1 MSHRK
6 NLVALAILMVLTTL
20 FAASNVGPYNILPKI
35 VPALAVACPTG
46 GAANPCLTV
55 SLDIHSSQALIG
67 ACTPPAATSGQG
79 AACDTTITFTA
90 ANVTTFRVGAILN
103 ASLSGKTLTTTNCQ
117 GPPAGTLVGCG
128 VFSWQF
134 GIKYDPTVVTAQ
146 GDPNAALC
154 TTYPECPENTIWY
167 GSQTATAG
175 STSTT
180 GGQVNWAGF
189 NSAQATHPQSFSENP
204 AAHTAEV
211 LVGFSLVAPS
221 TGLPAGLVINAK
233 NTLASVAFELVSKGD
248 PHFQIADVIF
258 SDANAV
264 AIPFII
270 AAPLPSPGPTPPQSA
285 LKTDALI
292 KYVDAN
298 ANGVWNIGESIV
310 RDSGTTV
317 GSYDTGDVVLAYATP
332 TVGAALVSDPKIK
345 FVDNNGDNVWTGAL
359 QAEAVVYD
367 NNTNNLFDDGELIVS
382 CTANVPLP
390 TTPASCGAPSSL
402 VANSPP
408 RAGFTS
414 SRTGTS
420 YSFTSTSTDDVA
432 VASNT
437 WDFGDGSAPQIVAG
451 ATSTVTH
458 DYATSG
464 RTPGKFTATLRV
476 TDSQGATGT
485 ARDAGGAAIVNG
497 QPSHAAASLLAE
509 QGPTAAF
516 TFTPTSPTAG
526 QTVTF
531 DGRTSTY
538 PDEPLL
544 LGTAPVGGTVLANTD
559 GFLGYVDNNANAVFD
574 IGVDTVVHDNDV
586 NGIFNAALDTIIN
599 GPTPVEGSAIS
610 EPATAGGDPKI
621 TFVDA
626 NANTVWDAGEI
637 VIYDHNG
644 NLVYDGIVKY
654 AWNFGDPASGA
665 SNTATGST
673 ATHVFNPTVT
683 TTFTVALNVT
693 DNIGGF
699 NVVTHTVT
707 VTVAA
712 AGPPTAP

>member
-248 PHFQIADVIF
+248 PHFQIEC
-258 SDANAV
+258 DA
-264 AIPFII
+264 
-270 AAPLPSPGPTPPQSA
+270 
-285 LKTDALI
+285 
-292 KYVDAN
+292 
-298 ANGVWNIGESIV
+298 
-310 RDSGTTV
+310 
-317 GSYDTGDVVLAYATP
+317 
-332 TVGAALVSDPKIK
+332 
-345 FVDNNGDNVWTGAL
+345 
-359 QAEAVVYD
+359 
-367 NNTNNLFDDGELIVS
+367 
-382 CTANVPLP
+382 
-390 TTPASCGAPSSL
+390 
-402 VANSPP
+402 
-408 RAGFTS
+408 
-414 SRTGTS
+414 
-420 YSFTSTSTDDVA
+420 
-432 VASNT
+432 
-437 WDFGDGSAPQIVAG
+437 
-451 ATSTVTH
+451 
-458 DYATSG
+458 
-464 RTPGKFTATLRV
+464 
-476 TDSQGATGT
+476 
-485 ARDAGGAAIVNG
+485 
-497 QPSHAAASLLAE
+497 
-509 QGPTAAF
+509 
-516 TFTPTSPTAG
+516 
-526 QTVTF
+526 
-531 DGRTSTY
+531 
-538 PDEPLL
+538 
-544 LGTAPVGGTVLANTD
+544 
-559 GFLGYVDNNANAVFD
+559 
-574 IGVDTVVHDNDV
+574 
-586 NGIFNAALDTIIN
+586 
-599 GPTPVEGSAIS
+599 
-610 EPATAGGDPKI
+610 
-621 TFVDA
+621 
-626 NANTVWDAGEI
+626 
-637 VIYDHNG
+637 
-644 NLVYDGIVKY
+644 
-654 AWNFGDPASGA
+654 
-665 SNTATGST
+665 
-673 ATHVFNPTVT
+673 
-683 TTFTVALNVT
+683 
-693 DNIGGF
+693 
-699 NVVTHTVT
+699 
-707 VTVAA
+707 
-712 AGPPTAP
+712 